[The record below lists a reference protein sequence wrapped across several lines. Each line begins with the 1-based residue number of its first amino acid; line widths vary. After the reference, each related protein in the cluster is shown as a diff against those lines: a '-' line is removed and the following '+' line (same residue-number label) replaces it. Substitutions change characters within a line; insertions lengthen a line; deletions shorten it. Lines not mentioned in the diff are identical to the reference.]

1 MTRATVTAV
10 KLELLG
16 LLRLAKSPEF
26 LELLLADQ
34 NLESLGL
41 PFNAQ
46 ALLQR
51 ERSQHR
57 NNIMQW

>member
-10 KLELLG
+10 NLELLG
-16 LLRLAKSPEF
+16 LLPLAKSPE
-26 LELLLADQ
+26 LLGRLLADQ

-46 ALLQR
+46 ALL
-51 ERSQHR
+51 
-57 NNIMQW
+57 